1 MRKVVKNEVETKK
14 MMADTNELQA
24 MFGCGRASAVRIG
37 TEANAKV
44 KIGRRVFWN
53 LKKIS
58 DTLMIL
64 VSRKKRQNYNGN
76 FRKT

>member
-58 DTLMIL
+58 EYIDDI
-64 VSRKKRQNYNGN
+64 SE
-76 FRKT
+76 